1 MTSNVD
7 VVYVHGLSL
16 LNRAIELFGKGTAG
30 AARHGFYL
38 ESVSSGLP
46 PLPIGYQSRCVRIPG
61 SLSVLRPFRPEIHDL
76 AATKLA
82 RFHTRDR
89 EDLTILCDTG
99 ELDPDRL
106 REVVDLAFT
115 FADDEDPRRYAANA
129 NLTVVIDYL
138 KGRRKK
144 L

>member
-1 MTSNVD
+1 M
-7 VVYVHGLSL
+7 
-16 LNRAIELFGKGTAG
+16 
-30 AARHGFYL
+30 
-38 ESVSSGLP
+38 
-46 PLPIGYQSRCVRIPG
+46 
-61 SLSVLRPFRPEIHDL
+61 RPFRPEIHDL

-115 FADDEDPRRYAANA
+115 FADDEDPKRYAANA
-129 NLTVVIDYL
+129 NLTTTPLVSQKMPVV
-138 KGRRKK
+138 
-144 L
+144 